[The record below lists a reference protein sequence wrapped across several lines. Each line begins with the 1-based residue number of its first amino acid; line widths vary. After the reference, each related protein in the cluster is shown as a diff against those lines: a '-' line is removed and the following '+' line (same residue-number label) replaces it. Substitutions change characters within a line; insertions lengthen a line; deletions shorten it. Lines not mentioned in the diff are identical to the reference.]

1 MSFPFSRTRSRFALP
16 QFELQPLEFSCEGP
30 DAGDLVLDEIA
41 AGIAAAPSVV
51 AFHKP
56 GESIAEIC
64 ERIDRHLHSTPNAAR
79 QADAADELRI
89 ALCELRRSL
98 A

>member
-1 MSFPFSRTRSRFALP
+1 MTFPLPWTRSQFALP
-16 QFELQPLEFSCEGP
+16 KFELQPLDFSGEASDG
-30 DAGDLVLDEIA
+30 GELVLDEIA
-41 AGIAAAPSVV
+41 AGISAAPPVV

-56 GESIAEIC
+56 GESIADLR
-64 ERIDRHLHSTPNAAR
+64 ERIDRHLNRTPHTER
-79 QADAADELRI
+79 QPDAAEELRI